1 MRLPADLVTT
11 LAVAID
17 EGTLEAAAR
26 VLHVTPSAVSQ
37 RVRALEERV
46 GRTLLVRTR
55 PLRVTEA
62 GEAVVRLARQLA
74 LLEHDTL
81 RALGSDEAGTARVA
95 LAINADSLA
104 TWFLPALARLVEGGD
119 ITVELLRDDQD
130 YTARLLA
137 DGSVSAA
144 VTSQSTAVAGCTV
157 TALGVMS
164 YRAYA
169 TPTFVDRWFGDG
181 VDATSLAVAPV
192 IEYDRRDD
200 LQSRWLRDRGAPS
213 AAPPR
218 TYVPASH
225 DFASAVRMGLGWGML
240 PPMQADTA
248 LAQGQIVELPGERIP
263 VPLYWQQWDL
273 RSAVLDRVARVVID
287 EARRVLDRS

>member
-119 ITVELLRDDQD
+119 VTVELLRDDQD

-200 LQSRWLRDRGAPS
+200 LQSRWLRDRGAAP

-240 PPMQADTA
+240 PPMQADAA